1 MDKNADKLIEIFGAK
16 TPDEQKKM
24 AMNMLSSMNPDQGGK
39 VKEIMADKEKLQ
51 SILASPQAQQLINKL
66 KGKQ

>member
-1 MDKNADKLIEIFGAK
+1 MDKKADKLIEALSAK
-16 TPDEQKKM
+16 SPDEQKKI
-24 AMNMLSSMNPDQGGK
+24 ALNLLGSMNSDQSGK

-51 SILASPQAQQLINKL
+51 SILSSPQAQQLLNKL